1 MTLRTPSHARPSSGQ
16 PPGAPSAS
24 PGSSARSAASAASGA
39 NPGPRRRIARTTPTR
54 LRLLMIGLLL
64 ASLAWGA
71 VGAWAVSQ
79 HASAAQDVVST
90 SEPLS
95 LSAQQMYRSLSDAD
109 VTATAAFLSGPYEP
123 LAARQ
128 RYAADISQA
137 ATDLSALKN
146 AASASSDPHLLAS
159 LSAVST
165 GLPVYAG
172 DVSQAQTEYALGYLL
187 TGGSFMQ
194 VASEEMHLTLLPAAR
209 TIYTQENAGLTTASA
224 RATGLPWIVVVL
236 VLALAIAVVLY
247 RAQRWLWRHTHRVV
261 NYGLAGATALL
272 LACALWLIVAFAVA
286 RVDLNRGE
294 GHGSVPAETLAQ
306 AAIDTQQIR
315 GDEILN
321 LISRSGDTTFVQDYT
336 KVRGQLGPGPG
347 TLLTDAIAASPSGS
361 GAQWASAA
369 ANDVQPWYAVNNQ
382 IYQLDSQSR
391 YAAETALVTGTQPAS
406 SAIEFGKVE
415 TDVSR
420 AIAADQV
427 IFHANAT
434 AGSNAFG
441 GLEVG
446 IIVAAILMALG
457 CVWGLS
463 VRLAEYR

>member
-1 MTLRTPSHARPSSGQ
+1 
-16 PPGAPSAS
+16 
-24 PGSSARSAASAASGA
+24 
-39 NPGPRRRIARTTPTR
+39 
-54 LRLLMIGLLL
+54 
-64 ASLAWGA
+64 
-71 VGAWAVSQ
+71 V
-79 HASAAQDVVST
+79 
-90 SEPLS
+90 
-95 LSAQQMYRSLSDAD
+95 
-109 VTATAAFLSGPYEP
+109 P

-137 ATDLSALKN
+137 AADLSALKN
-146 AASASSDPHLLAS
+146 AASASSDPRLLAS
-159 LSAVST
+159 LSALST
-165 GLPVYAG
+165 GLPVYTG
-172 DVSQAQTEYALGYLL
+172 DVSQAQTFCALGYLL

-209 TIYTQENAGLTTASA
+209 TIYAQQNAGLIAASA

-236 VLALAIAVVLY
+236 VLALVIAAVLY
-247 RAQRWLWRHTHRVV
+247 RAQRWLWRRTHRVV
-261 NYGLAGATALL
+261 NYGLAAATALL

-286 RVDLNRGE
+286 RVDLQRGT
-294 GHGSVPAETLAQ
+294 GHGSAPAETLAQ
-306 AAIDTQQIR
+306 AAIDAQQIR

-336 KVRGQLGPGPG
+336 KVRGTLGPGPG
-347 TLLTDAIAASPSGS
+347 TLLTGAIASSPA
-361 GAQWASAA
+361 GAGARWASAA
-369 ANDVQPWYAVNNQ
+369 AGDVQPWYAVNDQ
-382 IYQLDSQSR
+382 VYRLDAQAR
-391 YAAETALVTGTQPAS
+391 YADETRLVTGTGAGT
-406 SAIEFGKVE
+406 SATGFGKVE
-415 TDVSR
+415 TDLRR

-446 IIVAAILMALG
+446 IIVVAILMALG

>member
-1 MTLRTPSHARPSSGQ
+1 MTLRTPSPARPPARAAAGQ
-16 PPGAPSAS
+16 PPGPPSPA
-24 PGSSARSAASAASGA
+24 
-39 NPGPRRRIARTTPTR
+39 PRRGMARTTPTR
-54 LRLLMIGLLL
+54 LRLLMVGLLL

-71 VGAWAVSQ
+71 VGAWAVFE

-109 VTATAAFLSGPYEP
+109 VTATTAFLGGPYEP

-128 RYAADISQA
+128 RYAADIAQA
-137 ATDLSALKN
+137 ASDLSALKD
-146 AASASSDPHLLAS
+146 AAAGSSSQPLLTS
-159 LSAVST
+159 LAAVST
-165 GLPVYAG
+165 GLPVYTG

-209 TIYTQENAGLTTASA
+209 TIYAQENAGLTAASA
-224 RATGLPWIVVVL
+224 RATGLPLIVVVL
-236 VLALAIAVVLY
+236 VVAAVIAVVLY
-247 RAQRWLWRHTHRVV
+247 RVQRWLWRHTHRIV
-261 NYGLAGATALL
+261 NYGLAGATVLL
-272 LACALWLIVAFAVA
+272 LACTLWLIVAFAVA
-286 RVDLNRGE
+286 RVDLQHGV
-294 GHGSVPAETLAQ
+294 GHGSAPAETLAQ

-336 KVRGQLGPGPG
+336 AVRGRLGPGPG
-347 TLLTDAIAASPSGS
+347 TLLTDAVASSPG
-361 GAQWASAA
+361 GAGQQWASAA
-369 ANDVQPWYAVNNQ
+369 AGDIQPWYAVNDQ
-382 IYQLDSQSR
+382 VYRLDSQDR
-391 YAAETALVTGTQPAS
+391 YAAETQLVIGAGG
-406 SAIEFGKVE
+406 SAAGFAKVE
-415 TDVSR
+415 TDLSR

-434 AGSNAFG
+434 AGSNAFA

-446 IIVAAILMALG
+446 IIVAALAMAVG

>member
-1 MTLRTPSHARPSSGQ
+1 MTLRTPSHARPAPGQ
-16 PPGAPSAS
+16 PPGAPSAPSAS
-24 PGSSARSAASAASGA
+24 PAQPGVPEPAAA
-39 NPGPRRRIARTTPTR
+39 GPRRRIGRTTPTR

-71 VGAWAVSQ
+71 VGAWAVGQ

-109 VTATAAFLSGPYEP
+109 VTATTAFLSGPYEP

-128 RYAADISQA
+128 RYAADIAQA
-137 ATDLSALKN
+137 ATDLSALRN
-146 AASASSDPHLLAS
+146 AASASSGPRLLAS

-165 GLPVYAG
+165 GLPVYTG
-172 DVSQAQTEYALGYLL
+172 DVAQAQTEYALGYLL

-209 TIYTQENAGLTTASA
+209 TIYAQENAGLTAASA
-224 RATGLPWIVVVL
+224 RATGLPPIVVVL

-247 RAQRWLWRHTHRVV
+247 RAQRWLWRRTHRVV
-261 NYGLAGATALL
+261 NYGLAAATALL

-286 RVDLNRGE
+286 RADLHQGT
-294 GHGSVPAETLAQ
+294 GHGSAPAETLAQ
-306 AAIDTQQIR
+306 AAIDAQQIR

-336 KVRGQLGPGPG
+336 KVRAALGPGPG
-347 TLLTDAIAASPSGS
+347 TLLTGAIAASPGGT

-369 ANDVQPWYAVNNQ
+369 ASDVQPWYAVNDQ
-382 IYQLDSQSR
+382 IYQLDAQAR
-391 YAAETALVTGTQPAS
+391 YAAETRLVTGTGAGS
-406 SAIEFGKVE
+406 SATGFGKVE
-415 TDVSR
+415 NDLSR

-434 AGSNAFG
+434 AGSGAFG

-446 IIVAAILMALG
+446 IIVVAVLMALG

>member
-1 MTLRTPSHARPSSGQ
+1 MTLRTPSHARPAPGR
-16 PPGAPSAS
+16 PPDV
-24 PGSSARSAASAASGA
+24 
-39 NPGPRRRIARTTPTR
+39 RRVARTTPTR
-54 LRLLMIGLLL
+54 LRLLMVGLLL

-71 VGAWAVSQ
+71 VGAWAVFQ

-109 VTATAAFLSGPYEP
+109 VTATTAFLSGPYEP

-128 RYAADISQA
+128 RYAADIAQA
-137 ATDLSALKN
+137 ASDLSALKN
-146 AASASSDPHLLAS
+146 AAPASSDPRLLAS

-165 GLPVYAG
+165 GLPVYTG

-209 TIYTQENAGLTTASA
+209 TIYAQENAGLTSASA
-224 RATGLPWIVVVL
+224 RATGLPLIVVVL
-236 VLALAIAVVLY
+236 VVALAIAVVLY

-261 NYGLAGATALL
+261 NYGLAAATAVL

-286 RVDLNRGE
+286 RADLHQGT
-294 GHGSVPAETLAQ
+294 GHGSAPAETLAQ

-336 KVRGQLGPGPG
+336 KVRAKLGPGPG
-347 TLLTDAIAASPSGS
+347 TLLADAVASSPA
-361 GAQWASAA
+361 GAGARWASAA
-369 ANDVQPWYAVNNQ
+369 ASDVRPWYAVNDQ
-382 IYQLDSQSR
+382 VYKLDSQAR
-391 YAAETALVTGTQPAS
+391 YAAETELVTGTGAGS
-406 SAIEFGKVE
+406 SATGFGKVE
-415 TDVSR
+415 NDLSR

-434 AGSNAFG
+434 AGSDAFG
-441 GLEVG
+441 GLEIG